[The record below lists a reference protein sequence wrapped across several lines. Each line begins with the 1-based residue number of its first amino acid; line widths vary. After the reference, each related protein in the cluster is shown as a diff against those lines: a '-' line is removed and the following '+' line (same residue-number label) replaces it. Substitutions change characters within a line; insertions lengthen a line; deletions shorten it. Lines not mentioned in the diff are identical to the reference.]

1 MWFLHRRLDS
11 FIMMGQLRVIT
22 GIQQLTNFIQTGELG
37 FRQPGLCKKQHD
49 GL

>member
-22 GIQQLTNFIQTGELG
+22 GIQQLTNFIQTGELASVNRD
-37 FRQPGLCKKQHD
+37 FVKTT
-49 GL
+49 